1 MFCFGTNR
9 ATAIPSHVN
18 RLAIRR
24 KEPDM
29 PSLTYL
35 APALA
40 RIHPDWE
47 AVLDQAAVAA
57 RLAEIDRLL
66 VLQQQDGK
74 TLFPPPP
81 QVFNALA
88 FAAPAD
94 VKVVIL
100 GQDPY
105 HGDGEA
111 MGLSFSVPDGA
122 RVPPSLRNI
131 YKELAADLGLG
142 VPASGDLTHWAQ
154 QGVLLLNS
162 VLTVERDKAGSH
174 GKLGWQTVSDA
185 LIDAVNRDNPAACSC
200 CGATGRRPR
209 PSAST
214 PPPPGADRR
223 PPVAAVGQPRFPR
236 LPPLLPGQRLADRPR
251 PPAGALGDGPR
262 RAKLPVLNPILRRAA
277 LRGGRLALS

>member
-1 MFCFGTNR
+1 
-9 ATAIPSHVN
+9 
-18 RLAIRR
+18 
-24 KEPDM
+24 M

-40 RIHPDWE
+40 RVHPAWE
-47 AVLDQAAVAA
+47 KVLGQPAIAA
-57 RLAEIDRLL
+57 RLAEIDRQL
-66 VLQQQDGK
+66 VLQQGDGK

-81 QVFNALA
+81 QVFNALT

-111 MGLSFSVPDGA
+111 MGLSFSVPDSA

-131 YKELAADLGLG
+131 YKELAADLGHG
-142 VPASGDLTHWAQ
+142 IPACGDLSHWAQ

-185 LIDAVNRDNPAACSC
+185 LIDAVNRDNPGCVFLLWGNWAQTKAERIDAGRHLVLTAAHPS
-200 CGATGRRPR
+200 PL
-209 PSAST
+209 SASR
-214 PPPPGADRR
+214 GFHGCRHFSQVNAWLIARGR
-223 PPVAAVGQPRFPR
+223 QPVRWEMA
-236 LPPLLPGQRLADRPR
+236 
-251 PPAGALGDGPR
+251 PAQNALF
-262 RAKLPVLNPILRRAA
+262 
-277 LRGGRLALS
+277 

>member
-1 MFCFGTNR
+1 M
-9 ATAIPSHVN
+9 S
-18 RLAIRR
+18 
-24 KEPDM
+24 
-29 PSLTYL
+29 SLTYL

-40 RIHPDWE
+40 RVHPAWE
-47 AVLDQAAVAA
+47 KVLGQPAIAA
-57 RLAEIDRLL
+57 RLAEIDRQL
-66 VLQQQDGK
+66 VLQQGDGK

-81 QVFNALA
+81 QVFNALT

-131 YKELAADLGLG
+131 YKELAADLGHG
-142 VPASGDLTHWAQ
+142 IPACGDLSHWAQ

-174 GKLGWQTVSDA
+174 GKFGWQTVSDA
-185 LIDAVNRDNPAACSC
+185 LIDAVNRDNPGCVFLLWGNWAQTKAERIDTSRHLVLTAAHPS
-200 CGATGRRPR
+200 PL
-209 PSAST
+209 SASR
-214 PPPPGADRR
+214 GFHGCRHFSQVNAWLIARGR
-223 PPVAAVGQPRFPR
+223 QPVRWEAA
-236 LPPLLPGQRLADRPR
+236 
-251 PPAGALGDGPR
+251 PAAQNTLF
-262 RAKLPVLNPILRRAA
+262 
-277 LRGGRLALS
+277 